1 MRVTVLL
8 AADPPKTILDTG
20 RSVVLLDAA
29 ESVRL
34 PAEVSI
40 SPTVKAMAEVAVP
53 EVVVWFEIDEA
64 VGRSLTELTVKVKLV
79 EAVSAPASV
88 TVRVTVEVPD

>member
-1 MRVTVLL
+1 MGVSVAVLFDPL
-8 AADPPKTILDTG
+8 PPKTILDTG

-40 SPTVKAMAEVAVP
+40 SPTVKAIAEVAVP
-53 EVVVWFEIDEA
+53 EVVV
-64 VGRSLTELTVKVKLV
+64 
-79 EAVSAPASV
+79 
-88 TVRVTVEVPD
+88 